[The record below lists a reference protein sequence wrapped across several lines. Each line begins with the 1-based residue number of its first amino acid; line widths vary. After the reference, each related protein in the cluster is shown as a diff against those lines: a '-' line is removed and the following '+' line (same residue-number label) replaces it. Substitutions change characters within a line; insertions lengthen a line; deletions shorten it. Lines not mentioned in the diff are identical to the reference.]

1 MNSHTTGRLRDGVRS
16 SRWSRPRR
24 VLRRSEAEE
33 RSSGNQ
39 TTGIVAA
46 ELDRLAIGSTHRD
59 EPRGE
64 PMTAADTLER
74 GRDALQRQAWA
85 DAYALMSVA
94 QRTADLEPEDLE
106 RLALAAYLVG
116 NDDDCA
122 AAWLGAHQGFARRGD
137 IRRAARCAFWQACG
151 LLFRGELAPAMGW
164 IARGRRV
171 LEAAPQ
177 DCAERGWLV
186 LLTALP
192 VMFEG
197 DAGSAH
203 VAFVQADEIAERC
216 GDLDLA
222 MFARLGRGWSLIL
235 QQHVTEGMALLDE
248 VMVAVVAGELSPILT
263 GIFYCSTIDVCQSVL
278 DLRRARE
285 WTGALSRWCDAQ
297 PDLVPFRGNC
307 LVHRCEI
314 FQLQGAWHDALDAGR
329 RACELLSPPPTWDSL
344 GWAYYQLGEIHR
356 LRGEVALADTAY
368 RQASRAGR
376 DPEPGRSLLLLAQ
389 GADDAAAAS
398 IRRVLD
404 ETLAAVPRAKVLPA
418 YIDIMLAAN
427 DVDAGRVAVD
437 ELRQIADELSAPYV
451 RALAAHAAGAVLLA
465 EGDARAALVELRGAA
480 AMWRE
485 HDVPYQVARAR
496 VLVGLACRQ
505 LGDDDGAALEFDTAR
520 GLFEDLD
527 ATPDLTQLR
536 RLSGSPPAT
545 PADGLSPR
553 EREVLALLATG
564 KTNRAIAAELFLSE
578 KTIARHVSN
587 IFAKLAL
594 SSRAEATAYAY
605 THGLVP

>member
-1 MNSHTTGRLRDGVRS
+1 
-16 SRWSRPRR
+16 
-24 VLRRSEAEE
+24 
-33 RSSGNQ
+33 
-39 TTGIVAA
+39 
-46 ELDRLAIGSTHRD
+46 
-59 EPRGE
+59 
-64 PMTAADTLER
+64 MTAADTLER
-74 GRDALQRQAWA
+74 GREALRQQAWA
-85 DAYALMSVA
+85 DAYALMSA
-94 QRTADLEPEDLE
+94 AHRNTPLEPEDLE

-116 NDDDCA
+116 NDDESA
-122 AAWLGAHQGFARRGD
+122 AAWLGAHQGFARRGEVQ
-137 IRRAARCAFWQACG
+137 RAARCAFWQACG
-151 LLFRGELAPAMGW
+151 LLFRGELAPALGW

-177 DCAERGWLV
+177 DCAEQGWDL

-192 VMFEG
+192 VMFAG
-197 DAGSAH
+197 DAGSAS
-203 VAFVQADEIAERC
+203 VAFVQADAIAERC

-235 QQHVTEGMALLDE
+235 QQHLPEGMALLDE

-263 GIFYCSTIDVCQSVL
+263 GIVYCSTIGVCQSL
-278 DLRRARE
+278 FDLRRAWE
-285 WTGALSRWCDAQ
+285 WTAALTRWCDAQ

-314 FQLQGAWHDALDAGR
+314 FQLHGAWDDALDAGR

-344 GWAYYQLGEIHR
+344 GPAYYQLGEIHR
-356 LRGEVALADTAY
+356 LRGEFALAETAY

-376 DPEPGRSLLLLAQ
+376 DPEPGRSLLFLAQ

-404 ETLAAVPRAKVLPA
+404 ETPDPAARAKVLPA
-418 YIDIMLAAN
+418 YIDIKLATH
-427 DVDAGRVAVD
+427 DIRAGRVAVD
-437 ELRQIADELSAPYV
+437 ELRRIADELGAPYV
-451 RALAAHAAGAVLLA
+451 RALATHAAGAVLLA
-465 EGDARAALVELRGAA
+465 EGDAREALVALRGAA

-485 HDVPYQVARAR
+485 LDVPYQVARAR

-505 LGDDDGAALEFDTAR
+505 LGDRDGAGLEFDTAR
-520 GLFEDLD
+520 GLFEDLG

-536 RLSGSPPAT
+536 RLSGSLPLIPD
-545 PADGLSPR
+545 DGLSPR

-564 KTNRAIAAELFLSE
+564 KTNRAMAAELFLSE

-605 THGLVP
+605 KRGLVP

>member
-1 MNSHTTGRLRDGVRS
+1 
-16 SRWSRPRR
+16 
-24 VLRRSEAEE
+24 
-33 RSSGNQ
+33 
-39 TTGIVAA
+39 
-46 ELDRLAIGSTHRD
+46 
-59 EPRGE
+59 
-64 PMTAADTLER
+64 MTAADTLER
-74 GRDALQRQAWA
+74 GREALRRQAWG
-85 DAYALMSVA
+85 DAYALMSTA
-94 QRTADLEPEDLE
+94 QRTAPLEPEDLE
-106 RLALAAYLVG
+106 QLALAAYLIG
-116 NDDDCA
+116 NDDTCA
-122 AAWLGAHQGFARRGD
+122 SAWLGAHQEFARRGEM
-137 IRRAARCAFWQACG
+137 RRAARCAFWQACG

-171 LEAAPQ
+171 LEAAPE
-177 DCAERGWLV
+177 DCAEQGWLL

-197 DAGSAH
+197 DADSAYD
-203 VAFVQADEIAERC
+203 AFVQADDIAKRC

-222 MFARLGRGWSLIL
+222 MFARLGRGWALIL

-263 GIFYCSTIDVCQSVL
+263 GIFYCSTIEVCQSVL

-285 WTGALSRWCDAQ
+285 WTGALSRWCDAH

-307 LVHRCEI
+307 LVHRCEV
-314 FQLQGAWHDALDAGR
+314 FQLQGAWHDALDAAR
-329 RACELLSPPPTWDSL
+329 RACDLLAPPPVWDSL

-356 LRGEVALADTAY
+356 LRGEFALAETAY

-389 GADDAAAAS
+389 GAGDAAAAS

-404 ETLAAVPRAKVLPA
+404 ETPDPVTRAKVLPA

-427 DVDAGRVAVD
+427 DVGAGRGAVD
-437 ELRQIADELSAPYV
+437 ELRRIADELGAPYV
-451 RALAAHAAGAVLLA
+451 RALTAHAAGAVLLA

-485 HDVPYQVARAR
+485 PDVPYQVARAR
-496 VLVGLACRQ
+496 VLLGLACRQ
-505 LGDDDGAALEFDTAR
+505 LGDSNGAELEFDTAR
-520 GLFEDLD
+520 GLFEDLG
-527 ATPDLTQLR
+527 ATPDLAQLR
-536 RLSGSPPAT
+536 RLSGSLST
-545 PADGLSPR
+545 GQDDGLSPR
-553 EREVLALLATG
+553 EREVLTLLATG

-594 SSRAEATAYAY
+594 SSRAGATAYAY
-605 THGLVP
+605 THGLIP

>member
-1 MNSHTTGRLRDGVRS
+1 
-16 SRWSRPRR
+16 
-24 VLRRSEAEE
+24 
-33 RSSGNQ
+33 
-39 TTGIVAA
+39 
-46 ELDRLAIGSTHRD
+46 
-59 EPRGE
+59 
-64 PMTAADTLER
+64 MTAAETLARARE
-74 GRDALQRQAWA
+74 ALRRKGWA
-85 DAYALMSVA
+85 EAYALLSAA
-94 QRTADLEPEDLE
+94 QQTTPLVPEDLE

-116 NDDDCA
+116 KDDDCA
-122 AAWLGAHQGFARRGD
+122 AAWLGAYQGFARRGEV
-137 IRRAARCAFWQACG
+137 RCAARCAFWQACG

-177 DCAERGWLV
+177 DCAEQGWLL

-197 DAGSAH
+197 DAGSAS

-263 GIFYCSTIDVCQSVL
+263 GIVYCSTIEVCQSVF

-285 WTGALSRWCDAQ
+285 WTGALSRWCAAQ

-314 FQLQGAWHDALDAGR
+314 FQLQGAWHDALDAAR
-329 RACELLSPPPTWDSL
+329 RACDLLAPPPTWDSL
-344 GWAYYQLGEIHR
+344 GSAYYQLGEIHR
-356 LRGEVALADTAY
+356 LRGEVAPAEAAY
-368 RQASRAGR
+368 RRASRAGR
-376 DPEPGRSLLLLAQ
+376 DPEPGRSLFLLAQ
-389 GADDAAAAS
+389 GAGGAAAAS

-404 ETLAAVPRAKVLPA
+404 ETPDPVARAKALPA

-427 DVDAGRVAVD
+427 DVDAGRVAAD
-437 ELRQIADELSAPYV
+437 ELRQIADELGAPYV
-451 RALAAHAAGAVLLA
+451 RVLAAHAVGSVLLA
-465 EGDARAALVELRGAA
+465 EGDARAALIELRSAA
-480 AMWRE
+480 AIWRGL
-485 HDVPYQVARAR
+485 DVPYQVARAR
-496 VLVGLACRQ
+496 VLIALACRQ
-505 LGDDDGAALEFDTAR
+505 LGDSDAAELELDAAR
-520 GLFEDLD
+520 GLFEDLG
-527 ATPDLTQLR
+527 ASPDLAQLR
-536 RLSGSPPAT
+536 RLSDAPPR
-545 PADGLSPR
+545 PDDGLSPR
-553 EREVLALLATG
+553 EREVLAILATG

-605 THGLVP
+605 KHGFVH

>member
-1 MNSHTTGRLRDGVRS
+1 
-16 SRWSRPRR
+16 
-24 VLRRSEAEE
+24 
-33 RSSGNQ
+33 
-39 TTGIVAA
+39 
-46 ELDRLAIGSTHRD
+46 
-59 EPRGE
+59 
-64 PMTAADTLER
+64 MTVADTLKR
-74 GRDALQRQAWA
+74 GHEALRRQAWT
-85 DAYALMSVA
+85 DAYALLSAA
-94 QRTADLEPEDLE
+94 QRNAPLEPEDLE
-106 RLALAAYLVG
+106 RLALVAYLVG
-116 NDDDCA
+116 NDDACA
-122 AAWLGAHQGFARRGD
+122 AAWLGAHQGFARRGEV
-137 IRRAARCAFWQACG
+137 RRAARCAFWQACG
-151 LLFRGELAPAMGW
+151 LLFRGELAPALGW

-177 DCAERGWLV
+177 DCVEQGWLL

-197 DAGSAH
+197 DAGSAY
-203 VAFVQADEIAERC
+203 VAFVQADEIGASR

-222 MFARLGRGWSLIL
+222 MFARLGRGWSLVL
-235 QQHVTEGMALLDE
+235 QQHHAEGMALLDE

-263 GIFYCSTIDVCQSVL
+263 GIAYCSTIEVCQSVF

-285 WTGALSRWCDAQ
+285 WTGALSRWCAAQ

-314 FQLQGAWHDALDAGR
+314 FQLQGAWPDALDAAR
-329 RACELLSPPPTWDSL
+329 RACDLLSPPPTWDSL
-344 GWAYYQLGEIHR
+344 GWAHYQLGELHR
-356 LRGEVALADTAY
+356 LRGEFALAETAY

-389 GADDAAAAS
+389 GAGEAAAAS

-404 ETLAAVPRAKVLPA
+404 ETPNPVARAKVLPA
-418 YIDIMLAAN
+418 YIDIMLAVH
-427 DVDAGRVAVD
+427 DVGAGRVAVD
-437 ELRQIADELSAPYV
+437 ELLRIADGLGAPYV
-451 RALAAHAAGAVLLA
+451 RALAAHATGAMLLA

-485 HDVPYQVARAR
+485 LDVPYQGARAR
-496 VLVGLACRQ
+496 VLISLACRQ
-505 LGDDDGAALEFDTAR
+505 LGDSDGAGLEFDAAR
-520 GLFEDLD
+520 GVFEGLG
-527 ATPDLTQLR
+527 ATPDLAQLR
-536 RLSGSPPAT
+536 RLSDSSPPR
-545 PADGLSPR
+545 PDDGLSPR

-605 THGLVP
+605 THRLVP

>member
-1 MNSHTTGRLRDGVRS
+1 
-16 SRWSRPRR
+16 
-24 VLRRSEAEE
+24 
-33 RSSGNQ
+33 
-39 TTGIVAA
+39 
-46 ELDRLAIGSTHRD
+46 
-59 EPRGE
+59 
-64 PMTAADTLER
+64 MTAADFLER
-74 GRDALQRQAWA
+74 GREALRRRAWA
-85 DAYALMSVA
+85 DAYALMSAA
-94 QRTADLEPEDLE
+94 QRNAPLEAEDLE
-106 RLALAAYLVG
+106 RLALAAYLIG

-122 AAWLGAHQGFARRGD
+122 AAWLGAHQRFARRGEA
-137 IRRAARCAFWQACG
+137 RRAARCAFWQACG

-177 DCAERGWLV
+177 DCAEQGWLL

-197 DAGSAH
+197 AAH
-203 VAFVQADEIAERC
+203 AAYSAFVQADEIAERC

-235 QQHVTEGMALLDE
+235 QQHVPEGMALLDE

-263 GIFYCSTIDVCQSVL
+263 GNFYCSTIELCQSVF

-285 WTGALSRWCDAQ
+285 CTGALSRWCESQ

-314 FQLQGAWHDALDAGR
+314 FQLHGAWHDALEAAR
-329 RACELLSPPPTWDSL
+329 RACDLLSPPPAWDSL
-344 GWAYYQLGEIHR
+344 GAAYYQLGEIHR
-356 LRGEVALADTAY
+356 LRGEFALAETAY

-389 GADDAAAAS
+389 GAVDVAAAS

-404 ETLAAVPRAKVLPA
+404 ETPDPVSRARVLPA
-418 YIDIMLAAN
+418 YVDIMLAT
-427 DVDAGRVAVD
+427 DDLDASRAASN
-437 ELRQIADELSAPYV
+437 ELRRIAEELGAPYV
-451 RALAAHAAGAVLLA
+451 RALAAHAAGAVLMA

-480 AMWRE
+480 AVWRGL
-485 HDVPYQVARAR
+485 DVPYQVARAR

-505 LGDDDGAALEFDTAR
+505 LGDSDGAGLELDAAR
-520 GLFEDLD
+520 GLFEDLG
-527 ATPDLTQLR
+527 ATPDLAQVR
-536 RLSGSPPAT
+536 RLLGAT
-545 PADGLSPR
+545 ASDSENGLSPR

-564 KTNRAIAAELFLSE
+564 KSNRAIAAELFLSE
-578 KTIARHVSN
+578 KTIARHISN

-594 SSRAEATAYAY
+594 SSRAEAVVYAY
-605 THGLVP
+605 KHGLAR

>member
-1 MNSHTTGRLRDGVRS
+1 
-16 SRWSRPRR
+16 
-24 VLRRSEAEE
+24 
-33 RSSGNQ
+33 
-39 TTGIVAA
+39 
-46 ELDRLAIGSTHRD
+46 
-59 EPRGE
+59 
-64 PMTAADTLER
+64 MTAADTLER
-74 GRDALQRQAWA
+74 GREALRRQAWG
-85 DAYALMSVA
+85 DAYALMSTA
-94 QRTADLEPEDLE
+94 QRTAPFEPEDLE

-116 NDDDCA
+116 NDDACA
-122 AAWLGAHQGFARRGD
+122 AAWLGAHQGFARRGEM
-137 IRRAARCAFWQACG
+137 RRAARCAFWQACG

-177 DCAERGWLV
+177 DCAERGWLL

-197 DAGSAH
+197 DADSAYG
-203 VAFVQADEIAERC
+203 AFVRADEIAKRC

-222 MFARLGRGWSLIL
+222 MFARLGRGWALTL

-263 GIFYCSTIDVCQSVL
+263 GIFYCSTIEVCQSVL

-314 FQLQGAWHDALDAGR
+314 FQLQGAWPDALDAAR
-329 RACELLSPPPTWDSL
+329 RACDLLSPPPVWDSL
-344 GWAYYQLGEIHR
+344 GCAYYQLGEIHR
-356 LRGEVALADTAY
+356 LRGEVALAETAY

-389 GADDAAAAS
+389 GAGDAAAAS

-404 ETLAAVPRAKVLPA
+404 ETLHVVARAKILPA
-418 YIDIMLAAN
+418 YIDIMLVAN
-427 DVDAGRVAVD
+427 DVDSGRVAVA
-437 ELRQIADELSAPYV
+437 ELRRIEDGLGAPYV
-451 RALAAHAAGAVLLA
+451 RALAAHATGAVLLA

-480 AMWRE
+480 TMWRE
-485 HDVPYQVARAR
+485 LDVPYQVARAR
-496 VLVGLACRQ
+496 VLVGLACQQ
-505 LGDDDGAALEFDTAR
+505 LGDSDGAGLEFDAAR
-520 GLFEDLD
+520 GLFEDLG
-527 ATPDLTQLR
+527 AIPDLTQLHR
-536 RLSGSPPAT
+536 RVGMSSPRT
-545 PADGLSPR
+545 EGGLSPR

-605 THGLVP
+605 KHGLVA

>member
-1 MNSHTTGRLRDGVRS
+1 
-16 SRWSRPRR
+16 
-24 VLRRSEAEE
+24 
-33 RSSGNQ
+33 
-39 TTGIVAA
+39 
-46 ELDRLAIGSTHRD
+46 
-59 EPRGE
+59 
-64 PMTAADTLER
+64 MTAADTLER
-74 GRDALQRQAWA
+74 GREALRRQAWA
-85 DAYALMSVA
+85 DAYALMSAA
-94 QRTADLEPEDLE
+94 QRNAPLEPEDLE

-122 AAWLGAHQGFARRGD
+122 AAWLGAHQGFARRGEV
-137 IRRAARCAFWQACG
+137 RRAARCAFWQACG

-177 DCAERGWLV
+177 DCAERGWLL

-197 DAGSAH
+197 DAGSAY

-263 GIFYCSTIDVCQSVL
+263 GIVYCSTIEVCQSVF

-314 FQLQGAWHDALDAGR
+314 FQLQGAWHDALDAAR
-329 RACELLSPPPTWDSL
+329 RACDLLAPPPVWDSL
-344 GWAYYQLGEIHR
+344 GSAYYQLGEIHR
-356 LRGEVALADTAY
+356 LRGEFALADTAY

-389 GADDAAAAS
+389 GAGDAAAAS

-404 ETLAAVPRAKVLPA
+404 ETPDPVARAKVLPA

-437 ELRQIADELSAPYV
+437 ELRRIADELGAPYV

-480 AMWRE
+480 AMWRGL
-485 HDVPYQVARAR
+485 DVPYQVARAR
-496 VLVGLACRQ
+496 VLLGLACRQ
-505 LGDDDGAALEFDTAR
+505 LGDSDGAGLEFDAAR
-520 GLFEDLD
+520 GLFEDLG
-527 ATPDLTQLR
+527 ATPDLAQLR
-536 RLSGSPPAT
+536 RLSGSRSPRPD
-545 PADGLSPR
+545 DGLSPR

-605 THGLVP
+605 KHGLVP

>member
-1 MNSHTTGRLRDGVRS
+1 
-16 SRWSRPRR
+16 
-24 VLRRSEAEE
+24 
-33 RSSGNQ
+33 
-39 TTGIVAA
+39 
-46 ELDRLAIGSTHRD
+46 
-59 EPRGE
+59 
-64 PMTAADTLER
+64 MTAADTLER
-74 GRDALQRQAWA
+74 GREALRRQGWA
-85 DAYALMSVA
+85 EAYALMLAA
-94 QRTADLEPEDLE
+94 QREAPLEPEDLE

-122 AAWLGAHQGFARRGD
+122 AAWLGAHQGFARRGEV
-137 IRRAARCAFWQACG
+137 RRAARCAFWQACG

-171 LEAAPQ
+171 LDAAPQ
-177 DCAERGWLV
+177 DCAERGWLL

-197 DAGSAH
+197 DADSAYGD
-203 VAFVQADEIAERC
+203 FVRADEIAERC

-222 MFARLGRGWSLIL
+222 MFARLGQGWALIL
-235 QQHVTEGMALLDE
+235 QQHVTQGMALLDE
-248 VMVAVVAGELSPILT
+248 IMVAVVAGELSPILT
-263 GIFYCSTIDVCQSVL
+263 GIVYCSTIDVCQSVL

-285 WTGALSRWCDAQ
+285 WTGALSRWCDAH

-307 LVHRCEI
+307 LVHRCEV
-314 FQLQGAWHDALDAGR
+314 FQLQGAWHDALDAAL
-329 RACELLSPPPTWDSL
+329 RACDLLAPPPVWDSL

-356 LRGEVALADTAY
+356 LRGEFALAETAY

-389 GADDAAAAS
+389 GAGDAAAAS

-404 ETLAAVPRAKVLPA
+404 ETPDPVTRAKVLPA

-427 DVDAGRVAVD
+427 DVGAGRGAVD
-437 ELRQIADELSAPYV
+437 ELRRIADELGAPYV
-451 RALAAHAAGAVLLA
+451 RALTAHAAGAVLLA

-485 HDVPYQVARAR
+485 LDVPYQVARAR
-496 VLVGLACRQ
+496 VLLGLACRQ
-505 LGDDDGAALEFDTAR
+505 LGDSNGAELEFDTAR
-520 GLFEDLD
+520 GLFEDLG
-527 ATPDLTQLR
+527 ATPDLAQLR
-536 RLSGSPPAT
+536 RLSGSLST
-545 PADGLSPR
+545 GQDDGLSPR
-553 EREVLALLATG
+553 EREVLTLLATG

-594 SSRAEATAYAY
+594 SSRAGATAYAY
-605 THGLVP
+605 THGLIP